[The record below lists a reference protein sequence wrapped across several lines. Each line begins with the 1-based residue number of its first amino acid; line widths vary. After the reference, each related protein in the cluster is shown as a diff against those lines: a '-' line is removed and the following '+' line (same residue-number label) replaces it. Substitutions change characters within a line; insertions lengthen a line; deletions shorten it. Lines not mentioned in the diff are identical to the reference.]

1 MSARANILNRI
12 RRAERTGQLPTQTP
26 SPPQFVGAKLS
37 SADNLRCFAAELQ
50 ALGVNV
56 FIEGSD
62 DAVRARIV
70 GLVGSHPVLQWDAA
84 ALPYGVGGLFPWALT
99 GKSPRD
105 AQASAAIGLTGADA
119 AIAETGSLVLLSGEG
134 KPRAASL
141 LPPTHL
147 AIVQRS
153 DLYASMGEFF
163 ALHADAIARAACCT
177 FVTGPSRTADIELTL
192 TLGVHGPGTVIVVV
206 GP

>member
-12 RRAERTGQLPTQTP
+12 RRAERTGHVPTQAPLPPPFAAAKP
-26 SPPQFVGAKLS
+26 SG
-37 SADNLRCFAAELQ
+37 ADNLRRFAAELQ
-50 ALGVNV
+50 ALGVDIFV
-56 FIEGSD
+56 EDSD

-70 GLVGSHPVLQWDAA
+70 ALVGSQPVLQWDTA
-84 ALPYGVGGLFPWALT
+84 ALPYGVGSLFPWALT

-119 AIAETGSLVLLSGEG
+119 AIAETGSLVLLSGQG

-141 LPPTHL
+141 LPQTHI
-147 AIVQRS
+147 AVVQRS
-153 DLYASMGEFF
+153 GLYASMGEFF
-163 ALHADAIARAACCT
+163 AAHADAIARAACCT